1 MKTRRYLPI
10 FILIV
15 LSILLFSCEVNL
27 DGGNVV
33 RTGTVS
39 LRIVDAEALRSILP
53 EATDIA
59 GYSVTLTNQNKSA
72 SPASYTNNFQKGTS
86 ITFENVLVGTYTIT
100 VDGYSD
106 TSYKTKVATGKTELT
121 VAADGANSATVTL
134 DWLDEGNGSFS
145 ITIDWKE
152 LTNESN
158 LISDAINNK
167 SLGFQAWDNE
177 SNTAFNGAEVKMATE
192 SDFENRTFTY
202 SQDNIPTT
210 KNERSTNISFR
221 IHSVMDG
228 SDQVIAETFYTTVS
242 ILPNI
247 NSTPDENDSFSLNNS
262 NIVYYL
268 KNVTGVTSKLND
280 TDSAKKIDIS
290 WEYPKLNDG
299 SYKLVTWITNNDT
312 SSTVDSKTIL
322 YKVEGNT
329 AVSWSDEDGKAIDN
343 GKTVTFDGLD
353 PKYTYTVH
361 FKNYTNDESL
371 SYSYSAEILPLENIK
386 TKVKVE
392 AIAFENTFATTY
404 VMGDSAAVGAVITP
418 DEATY
423 KGYTVSVTN
432 TDSSKG
438 SATLSDKTVT
448 FPYSGDYKVTLTS
461 EDGDAVTGT
470 AEKTVT
476 VRLAVPENFTLEKTS
491 EGMKLTWS
499 AVDGADSYT
508 IEKSCSSKTE
518 TLTAENTTYTDSSV
532 VTGTEYTYR
541 VKAVKEKSKFD
552 SDYSAEQKGTITN
565 TSITVEVPE
574 NVTGE
579 EFASLIKSALNE
591 QYVTDQRG
599 IALTIDTSSS
609 VLLSKADTTFT
620 WLVNGKKIGDDNSR
634 TVTIDSS
641 NVDIRSSET
650 SNTLQLT
657 AKNGDYT
664 YSASAIVHYIDVDP
678 GTVSIYTEG
687 DVDTVRYGTPL
698 QLHTSTEHNND
709 AVIVWSSSNET
720 VATVSSTGVVTAIE
734 DGTTTITATIAATG
748 KSATKTIST
757 YIPVEGIELTQSSS
771 NWLAIEKTG
780 VSITNGAYKSKTLTA
795 KVVPAN
801 GKKATNATLT
811 WKDANN
817 NNSITLSSSGDT
829 ATVSSK
835 NNGGSPVVTVSCAD
849 GVSASVTI
857 PVYDFDIYYNGGRI
871 TGTETK
877 MVGNAIAWNYNEY
890 NVCAYIN
897 GSSASNFDIAYFSW
911 SADKSSSLKFTQSE
925 NTFNYKI
932 EISTNALDVKITSK
946 IYDKTNKS
954 EIGEMSFTRTPS

>member
-27 DGGNVV
+27 GNNDNVV

-59 GYSVTLTNQNKSA
+59 GYSVTLTNQNESA

-106 TSYKTKVATGKTELT
+106 TSYKTKVAAGKTELT

-145 ITIDWKE
+145 VIIDWKE

-158 LISDAINNK
+158 LISDAIKGK

-177 SNTAFNGAEVKMATE
+177 NNKAFSSAEVKMAAE

-210 KNERSTNISFR
+210 KNGRSTNISFR
-221 IHSVMDG
+221 IHSVIDG

-299 SYKLVTWITNNDT
+299 SYKLVTWITNNET
-312 SSTVDSKTIL
+312 SSKVDSKTIL

-329 AVSWSDEDGKAIDN
+329 AVSWSDEDGNAIDN
-343 GKTVTFDGLD
+343 GKTITFDGLD
-353 PKYTYTVH
+353 PQHTYTVH

-404 VMGDSAAVGAVITP
+404 VMGDSVAVGAVITP
-418 DEATY
+418 DDATY
-423 KGYTVSVTN
+423 KGYTVSVAN
-432 TDSSKG
+432 TDSSNG
-438 SATLSDKTVT
+438 NATLSEKTVT
-448 FPYSGDYKVTLTS
+448 FPSSGDYKITITS
-461 EDGDAVTGT
+461 EDEDAITGV

-508 IEKSCSSKTE
+508 IEKVCSSKTE
-518 TLTAENTTYTDSSV
+518 TLTATETSYTDSSV

-541 VKAVKEKSKFD
+541 VKAVREDAKFD
-552 SDYSAEQKGTITN
+552 SDYSTEQKGTITN
-565 TSITVEVPE
+565 TSITVKVPE

-599 IALTIDTSSS
+599 ITLTIDTSSS

-641 NVDIRSSET
+641 NVDIKSSET

-678 GTVSIYTEG
+678 GTVSIHTEG

-698 QLHTSTEHNND
+698 QLLTSTEYNND

-720 VATVSSTGVVTAIE
+720 VATVSSAGVVTALE

-757 YIPVEGIELTQSSS
+757 YIPVKSITINKNCNFLLADHCLTDYGRNNYTSTTLGLTFVGENDKSASEAAKAKIKWSLTGNCAKLDNGKLTSLS
-771 NWLAIEKTG
+771 NGGTTVVTVESTEDSNIKDSTSIPVYMFDIYESIG
-780 VSITNGAYKSKTLTA
+780 GSPITNGSLTI
-795 KVVPAN
+795 KVRSSTAVYALISGAAAHVDEFTYQWTSEKEAALN
-801 GKKATNATLT
+801 LTIDNAGTYNPT
-811 WKDANN
+811 ISAGTDYYTHK
-817 NNSITLSSSGDT
+817 
-829 ATVSSK
+829 
-835 NNGGSPVVTVSCAD
+835 VTVSIKYNNNE
-849 GVSASVTI
+849 VASL
-857 PVYDFDIYYNGGRI
+857 
-871 TGTETK
+871 
-877 MVGNAIAWNYNEY
+877 
-890 NVCAYIN
+890 
-897 GSSASNFDIAYFSW
+897 SFSR
-911 SADKSSSLKFTQSE
+911 KS
-925 NTFNYKI
+925 
-932 EISTNALDVKITSK
+932 
-946 IYDKTNKS
+946 
-954 EIGEMSFTRTPS
+954 